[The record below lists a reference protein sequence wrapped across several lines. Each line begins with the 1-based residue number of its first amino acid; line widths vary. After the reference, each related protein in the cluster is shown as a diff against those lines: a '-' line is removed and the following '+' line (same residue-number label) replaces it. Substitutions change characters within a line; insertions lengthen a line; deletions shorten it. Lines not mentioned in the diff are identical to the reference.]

1 MYERVYKRQPIV
13 REGKKI
19 GRNDKVLIACG
30 VESKVVKQSSED
42 LYDETPSSCPN
53 YFEKNHGGKSCEIQ
67 MNICI
72 RDLTKIGTEW
82 LCPGSF
88 QNCKNI
94 EDYYNETWERNH
106 GKLTCG

>member
-1 MYERVYKRQPIV
+1 M
-13 REGKKI
+13 
-19 GRNDKVLIACG
+19 
-30 VESKVVKQSSED
+30 
-42 LYDETPSSCPN
+42 TPSECPN
-53 YFEKNHGGKSCEIQ
+53 YFEKNHGGKTCEIQ

-94 EDYYNETWERNH
+94 EDHYNETWERNH
-106 GKLTCG
+106 GKITCG